1 MMVQDLLTEKN
12 SAVVTISSTTTLAE
26 AARMMMDHR
35 IGALV
40 VTDDTERLLG
50 IISERDLTRAIVD
63 HAARVVEQRVGD
75 VMSHPVVTCSP
86 DESVIEALYMMNS
99 KHIRHIP
106 ILDRNKLAGMISIR
120 DVTNKWVELM
130 EKENRQLRDPLTE
143 AAPRA

>member
-12 SAVVTISSTTTLAE
+12 SAVVTVSSTTTLAE

-75 VMSHPVVTCSP
+75 VMSHPVVTVAP
-86 DESVIEALYMMNS
+86 DESVIEALYLMNS
-99 KHIRHIP
+99 KHIRHIA
-106 ILDRNKLAGMISIR
+106 ILDRNRLVGMLSIR
-120 DVTNKWVELM
+120 DVTGKWIELL
-130 EKENRQLRDPLTE
+130 EQENRQLRDPVMV
-143 AAPRA
+143 P